1 MDWARQGFY
10 QEASKPEEQLT
21 LAKAC
26 MLIALE
32 EEASAALLEGQLDIR
47 QRLSP
52 PLDNP
57 ALVARLG
64 RSHNS
69 SRSVL
74 HTALAGTSSLEM
86 PPHQI
91 ADSQALGQ
99 LNLAPLCQCCYS
111 PSPLKVLWQQDH
123 HEHQALSP
131 PDS

>member
-32 EEASAALLEGQLDIR
+32 EEASAALLEDQLDIR

-52 PLDNP
+52 PLDTP
-57 ALVARLG
+57 PLVARLG
-64 RSHNS
+64 RSQNS

-74 HTALAGTSSLEM
+74 HRASAGTSLM
-86 PPHQI
+86 DLPPH
-91 ADSQALGQ
+91 
-99 LNLAPLCQCCYS
+99 
-111 PSPLKVLWQQDH
+111 
-123 HEHQALSP
+123 
-131 PDS
+131 